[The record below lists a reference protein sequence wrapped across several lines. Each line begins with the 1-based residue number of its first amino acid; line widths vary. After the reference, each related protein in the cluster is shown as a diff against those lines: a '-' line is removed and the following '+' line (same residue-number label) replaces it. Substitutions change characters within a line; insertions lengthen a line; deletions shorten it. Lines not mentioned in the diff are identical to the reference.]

1 MESKVKVLGHALH
14 QMLVVFPLGLLTVAV
29 IFDVIYLVG
38 HTPIWTQSAYYMIAA
53 GLIGGLAAAV
63 PGWVDWWAIPRG
75 TRAKRVGLLH
85 GVGNVLVLV
94 LFALSWLLRRSAP
107 PAPPV
112 EAIIAG
118 KKRKID
124 IGEINGEIFVHHVT
138 LGLHPQIVADRER
151 ERYRSR
157 LGKKFAWLKAWWKL
171 LHRAPRMRLQLAVD
185 SERVKLKTS
194 SLIIAN
200 NRFVERLG
208 GLPYSEMPDSGKL
221 AVYAAQTRDW
231 KELLAMSAEATFGK
245 WESNSKLDFLEGC
258 EIAVHAQRQ
267 RLRASIDGELIY
279 LRTPLR
285 AKMRASSL
293 WVLCP
298 ASAEAEPKKSSAA
311 AAKSRSP
318 RRRS

>member
-94 LFALSWLLRRSAP
+94 LFMLSWLLRRSAP

-118 KKRKID
+118 LVGVVLAGGSAWLG
-124 IGEINGEIFVHHVT
+124 GELVN
-138 LGLHPQIVADRER
+138 
-151 ERYRSR
+151 R
-157 LGKKFAWLKAWWKL
+157 LGVGVDDGAHLD
-171 LHRAPRMRLQLAVD
+171 AP
-185 SERVKLKTS
+185 S
-194 SLIIAN
+194 SLASASA
-200 NRFVERLG
+200 RGRAGSAGDRRAYRASAYAGVERR
-208 GLPYSEMPDSGKL
+208 
-221 AVYAAQTRDW
+221 AAGMAR
-231 KELLAMSAEATFGK
+231 
-245 WESNSKLDFLEGC
+245 
-258 EIAVHAQRQ
+258 
-267 RLRASIDGELIY
+267 
-279 LRTPLR
+279 
-285 AKMRASSL
+285 
-293 WVLCP
+293 
-298 ASAEAEPKKSSAA
+298 
-311 AAKSRSP
+311 
-318 RRRS
+318 